1 MKKSVLS
8 LVLVFVCVLGLM
20 AGCVSEEP
28 IQTTAPIET
37 TQDLKDGELAG
48 ILLVNAGASV
58 EIMYDI
64 NGIVTQVAGYGANGL
79 IIGSEYKFEEGIEVD
94 TAVQEIVALCVEK
107 EFIPKA
113 ENVIVLKQI
122 IDSALPTEN
131 FLDDA
136 VIAAYNG
143 CQDTPIVIVTNEN
156 LDSNGYINSE
166 KAEEI
171 LCEAL
176 ALHDTSTIA
185 GRYTTHAGLYYFTAK
200 VNDQDVY
207 YTVDA
212 TSGDVVPCSAGD
224 YEKDIYIAYG
234 PEDLQGEY
242 PEEEPTFIEETV
254 ATEPTVVPEQT
265 IPATLPAE
273 EIDPTEE

>member
-1 MKKSVLS
+1 MKKTILS
-8 LVLVFVCVLGLM
+8 LILAFVCLLGLM
-20 AGCVSEEP
+20 AGCAAEEP
-28 IQTTAPIET
+28 VQTTAPIET

-64 NGIVTQVAGYGANGL
+64 NGIVTKVAGYGANGL
-79 IIGSEYKFEEGIEVD
+79 IISEIYNFEENTKAD
-94 TAVQEIVALCVEK
+94 TAIQEIVALCVEK

-122 IDSALPTEN
+122 VDSALPTKN

-136 VIAAYNG
+136 IVAAYHG
-143 CQDTPIVIVTNEN
+143 CQDTPIVLVTNED
-156 LDSNGYINSE
+156 LDANGYINSE

-185 GRYTTHAGLYYFTAK
+185 GRYTIHAGLYYFTAK
-200 VNDQDVY
+200 VNEKNVY

-212 TSGDVVPCSAGD
+212 TNGDVVPCSVGD
-224 YEKDIYIAYG
+224 YEKDIYVAYSE
-234 PEDLQGEY
+234 EDLQPDYTAETTY
-242 PEEEPTFIEETV
+242 P
-254 ATEPTVVPEQT
+254 T
-265 IPATLPAE
+265 IVE
-273 EIDPTEE
+273 